1 MSVQEGEE
9 KYFQVKERMD
19 NTRADDYIIEVSGV
33 TKSFGNI
40 EALRGIDLR
49 IKKGE
54 FLTIFGPN
62 GAGKTTL
69 INILSNLMKPS
80 SGTVSI
86 GGINLNDGGDAVR
99 RDIGVISHNT
109 YLYNNLTPYENI
121 RFYGKIYGVDNLEER
136 VHNVIEQVGLKGRMY
151 DQVGTFSRGMQQRLS
166 LARALIH
173 NPSVIFLDEPYTG
186 LDQHAAHL
194 LKVLLNRF
202 HTDENRTTVMTT
214 HNIERGL
221 EMCDQV
227 AIQVRG
233 KILYKETL
241 SKIDRDNFEEIYFA
255 VCKANNQ

>member
-1 MSVQEGEE
+1 MRGREDEMNDSLH
-9 KYFQVKERMD
+9 K
-19 NTRADDYIIEVSGV
+19 TRGDDYIIEVSGL

-40 EALRGIDLR
+40 EALRGIDLK
-49 IKKGE
+49 IKKGV
-54 FLTIFGPN
+54 TIFGPN

-69 INILSNLMKPS
+69 ISILSNLMKPN

-86 GGINLNDGGDAVR
+86 GGIDLSDGGDAVR
-99 RDIGVISHNT
+99 RDIGVVSHNT

-136 VHNVIEQVGLKGRMY
+136 IYNVIEEVGLKGRMY
-151 DQVGTFSRGMQQRLS
+151 DQVRTFSRGMQQRLS

-186 LDQHAAHL
+186 LDQYAAHL
-194 LKVLLNRF
+194 LKDLLTGLHIDN
-202 HTDENRTTVMTT
+202 NRTIVMTT

-227 AIQVRG
+227 AMQVRG
-233 KILYKETL
+233 KILYREPI
-241 SKIDRDNFEEIYFA
+241 SKIDQDNFEEIYFA
-255 VCKANNQ
+255 VCETNNQ